1 MPKIFKVLILLALMM
16 LQVHKTSSSELR
28 TSLIF
33 RNYNLDNTLFMNRVA
48 IQRIFTRQDKRWSN
62 GDEIIVFIKP
72 MNSLEHKRFLSE
84 VLHMTLYRY
93 ERTLSTNT
101 QTGKALPVTEV
112 NSDDKM
118 NMIISYTQGAIGYV
132 NYTVRLNGKQVIIVC
147 DDFSEC
153 DKK

>member
-1 MPKIFKVLILLALMM
+1 MPKIFKVLILLVLMM
-16 LQVHKTSSSELR
+16 LQVPKTSSSELK
-28 TSLIF
+28 TSIIF
-33 RNYNLDNTLFMNRVA
+33 RNYDLNNTLFMNRIA

-62 GDEIIVFIKP
+62 GDEILVYIKP
-72 MNSLEHKRFLSE
+72 MNSIEHKRFLSD

-93 ERTLSTNT
+93 ERSLSANT

-118 NMIISYTQGAIGYV
+118 GMLISNNHGAIGYV
-132 NYTVRLNGKQVIIVC
+132 NYTVRLNGKQVIVVC

-153 DKK
+153 DD